1 MEYEFDGISNKFR
14 MPRNR
19 NDADL
24 LNKGRAFFTESAPYD
39 QDFQDY
45 GLDKNF
51 RAHLNTAAD
60 AFEATFS
67 TTASATAEHVE
78 ATAKT
83 GESIRLGMVAVRILD
98 GVVKNKYAND
108 VGKLAAWT
116 SASHVEKAPTKKPTP

>member
-1 MEYEFDGISNKFR
+1 MTWKAI
-14 MPRNR
+14 
-19 NDADL
+19 
-24 LNKGRAFFTESAPYD
+24 
-39 QDFQDY
+39 
-45 GLDKNF
+45 
-51 RAHLNTAAD
+51 AHLNTAAD

-83 GESIRLGMVAVRILD
+83 GENIRLGMVAVRID

-116 SASHVEKAPTKKPTP
+116 SASHVEKAPKKKEPTP